1 MGRSGAAPA
10 VAAIAPPSPALR
22 ARTLASG
29 LRVVEWSGAED
40 VFSAALLVGAGP
52 LDDPADLP
60 GLTELGLHAATL
72 GTEADPD
79 DTRPAARALAL
90 GGALHTVADGR
101 VVGWVARGPRSA
113 APQLLE
119 LLRDLAAA
127 PSLPA
132 SRFELLV
139 AMAREQVETEGLGAT
154 GTGIAVAVGTALGLG
169 RPVPLAPTA
178 AMLER
183 VHREDVLRH
192 WRRIARP
199 ERAILVMRMPAGVAV
214 AEEVDRVFGAWVA
227 DAPLPDEITPCLP
240 LGQTLHRIATSDA
253 AKTRSVA
260 LVATAAP
267 GVGDPERGALEAL
280 AAWLSE
286 RPGGPIERLVGI
298 DEATRARPWIL
309 DVGWG
314 GGRGVAVVLSA
325 SGGDNADAASNLRGI
340 AELFASQA
348 EGPGLSGDDA
358 SAARRAVAGQ
368 ARVELAAPLTGLIA
382 LGTRQLYRVR
392 DAAPEPADI
401 QAMAARWLAPH
412 RQTLVVVGFADLS
425 TDPAETVR
433 EAVWTET
440 GEHTSGPAPARCVP
454 LDVLQGHNP
463 VDSTAQPR

>member
-60 GLTELGLHAATL
+60 GLTELALHAATL

-358 SAARRAVAGQ
+358 VGRAPSRGGPSTRRAGGAADGPDRPGDAPALPRPGRRARARRHPGDGRALAGAPSPDPGGRRLRGPQHGPRRDGARGRLDRDGRAHLRARPGPMRAAGRAAR
-368 ARVELAAPLTGLIA
+368 P
-382 LGTRQLYRVR
+382 
-392 DAAPEPADI
+392 
-401 QAMAARWLAPH
+401 
-412 RQTLVVVGFADLS
+412 
-425 TDPAETVR
+425 
-433 EAVWTET
+433 
-440 GEHTSGPAPARCVP
+440 
-454 LDVLQGHNP
+454 
-463 VDSTAQPR
+463 QPG